1 MPARRKVPLGSD
13 LQAPE
18 IREKGKNGR
27 KSNPPRYGDE
37 PKASSST
44 VQIPIQRPDD
54 GPEMT
59 PQFGDEI
66 PDGDREGDK
75 AVPTSSTVQEP
86 IIRECG
92 DK

>member
-1 MPARRKVPLGSD
+1 MPARRKAPLGSD
-13 LQAPE
+13 LQASE
-18 IREKGKNGR
+18 TRERGKNRR
-27 KSNPPRYGDE
+27 KSNLPRYGDE
-37 PKASSST
+37 
-44 VQIPIQRPDD
+44 PDD

-59 PQFGDEI
+59 PQFGDET
-66 PDGDREGDK
+66 PDGDREDDK